1 MQITQTGRA
10 LRPASYVL
18 SGPLCTHMIE
28 GDDSDWGNAETVIPG
43 ISPGG
48 GWACLDLTHA

>member
-10 LRPASYVL
+10 LRPASYVV